1 MKQRKA
7 KTLKRKQ
14 TFLHWLLAV
23 DDFITPI
30 NLYLLMKNNGEKVS
44 YTTVYRYLYLLHED
58 GLLKVQKT
66 PDNEMEFCCYK
77 QLFQTNTLKK

>member
-7 KTLKRKQ
+7 KTLERKKI
-14 TFLHWLLAV
+14 FLNWLLTV
-23 DDFITPI
+23 GDFITPI
-30 NLYLLMKNNGEKVS
+30 NLYLLMKNNGEQVS

-66 PDNEMEFCCYK
+66 SSNEMEFCCCR
-77 QLFQTNTLKK
+77 